1 MHDSECHLR
10 RHLSLATWTARQP
23 SIGSFESTQS
33 DTYSF
38 HHLQGQR
45 VRITLA
51 NGSEFEGTYANAQ
64 DPNTCRL
71 TTVTQKK
78 LPNSADMNGASRKEQ
93 GTMTFQK
100 KEIVDARPLLVNNIG
115 KSDGK
120 PTNGTM
126 DKQLALSRLF
136 VCY

>member
-1 MHDSECHLR
+1 M
-10 RHLSLATWTARQP
+10 SLAP
-23 SIGSFESTQS
+23 CTQS
-33 DTYSF
+33 DAYSF
-38 HHLQGQR
+38 HLQGQR

-51 NGSEFEGTYANAQ
+51 NGSEFEGTYANTQ

-78 LPNSADMNGASRKEQ
+78 LPNSAEMNGAPRKEQ

-100 KEIVDARPLLVNNIG
+100 KDIVDAGPLLINNLG

-120 PTNGTM
+120 PTNGM
-126 DKQLALSRLF
+126 KIQARLF
-136 VCY
+136 VPSNMAIS